1 MAWSKDAQT
10 AFDKVKQLIEQCPHL
25 FFVDAEA
32 PITLQTDAS
41 DYGIGGY
48 LFQTVDGAQRPVMFL
63 SKSFTRPQL
72 RWSTYEKEAYAIV
85 YCLKSLDY
93 LLRDVHFTLQTDH
106 RNLLFIKESSS
117 AKVIRWKMLIAEYNY
132 TFEHI
137 PGTTNVV
144 ADAMSRLIL
153 NPKDDLEKEI
163 GTTVDPHVRANLLGT
178 LHFIDIPQDK
188 YDILSQF
195 HNEKVGHYG
204 FEHTLRTIRQ
214 HGHNWKYI
222 RSHLKKFIRECP
234 MCQKMSPL
242 ITDVS
247 AIRFT
252 TAEYEPFARISMDT
266 IGPLPESD
274 EGYQFILVIIDCFTR
289 MIELYPCKT
298 TDAEE
303 ASHYLIEFIS
313 RYGTP
318 DQVLS
323 DRGTQF
329 ANNVIKSAL
338 TTLGA
343 EHILSLANSKQ
354 ELAIVERANKE
365 VMRFIIPMVYE
376 CKHLGKWVQFL
387 PLVRRILVTHP
398 HDSTGIAPAT
408 LLYGSMVQ
416 LEKGI
421 FPEGDLP
428 ESSSNTLS
436 VSRSDATWID
446 EVREKQHKLLEIA
459 QLTQRQLDAEHLATR
474 TARSEPITEFPV
486 GTYVLALY
494 KDRHAQGKGRPPNK
508 LLTIKRGPYKVI
520 SHNENTYLVQNLA
533 HHDDI
538 REFHVKEL
546 QPFEFDAIHTDPFLV
561 ALGDE
566 QEFIVETV
574 VRHELR
580 TNPTG
585 RHRKQLYLLI
595 KWEGYDETHN
605 SWEPIN
611 HLFHLPLIR
620 EYLQANRLS
629 AYIPASYRNKPER
642 NTKPRRYNPRK

>member
-1 MAWSKDAQT
+1 
-10 AFDKVKQLIEQCPHL
+10 
-25 FFVDAEA
+25 
-32 PITLQTDAS
+32 
-41 DYGIGGY
+41 
-48 LFQTVDGAQRPVMFL
+48 
-63 SKSFTRPQL
+63 
-72 RWSTYEKEAYAIV
+72 
-85 YCLKSLDY
+85 
-93 LLRDVHFTLQTDH
+93 
-106 RNLLFIKESSS
+106 
-117 AKVIRWKMLIAEYNY
+117 
-132 TFEHI
+132 
-137 PGTTNVV
+137 
-144 ADAMSRLIL
+144 
-153 NPKDDLEKEI
+153 
-163 GTTVDPHVRANLLGT
+163 
-178 LHFIDIPQDK
+178 
-188 YDILSQF
+188 
-195 HNEKVGHYG
+195 
-204 FEHTLRTIRQ
+204 
-214 HGHNWKYI
+214 
-222 RSHLKKFIRECP
+222 
-234 MCQKMSPL
+234 
-242 ITDVS
+242 
-247 AIRFT
+247 
-252 TAEYEPFARISMDT
+252 
-266 IGPLPESD
+266 
-274 EGYQFILVIIDCFTR
+274 
-289 MIELYPCKT
+289 
-298 TDAEE
+298 
-303 ASHYLIEFIS
+303 
-313 RYGTP
+313 
-318 DQVLS
+318 
-323 DRGTQF
+323 
-329 ANNVIKSAL
+329 
-338 TTLGA
+338 
-343 EHILSLANSKQ
+343 
-354 ELAIVERANKE
+354 
-365 VMRFIIPMVYE
+365 
-376 CKHLGKWVQFL
+376 
-387 PLVRRILVTHP
+387 
-398 HDSTGIAPAT
+398 
-408 LLYGSMVQ
+408 MVQ

-436 VSRSDATWID
+436 VSRSDTTWID

-538 REFHVKEL
+538 REFHIKEL

-605 SWEPIN
+605 SWEPVN